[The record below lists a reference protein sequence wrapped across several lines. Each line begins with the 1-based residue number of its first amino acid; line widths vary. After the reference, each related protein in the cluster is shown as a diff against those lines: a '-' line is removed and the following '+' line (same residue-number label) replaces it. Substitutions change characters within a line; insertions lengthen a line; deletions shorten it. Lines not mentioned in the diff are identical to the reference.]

1 MSAAAVPAGRVSP
14 AAAFLHGG
22 LREEEERMQ
31 VRRPN
36 VEFIHVVSRRKTPFV
51 FTIFLHLK
59 INQIKTKVPE
69 EMPLTSIL
77 KSSRR
82 LNLHRYSCSLGS
94 ISKVLALEYLR
105 KAQNFSSPYS
115 WPEVGRKQQK
125 H

>member
-1 MSAAAVPAGRVSP
+1 MSAAAVPTGRVSP

-22 LREEEERMQ
+22 LREEEEKRSECRSEGRTSSSFMKNTFCLYNF
-31 VRRPN
+31 PTFKN
-36 VEFIHVVSRRKTPFV
+36 KES
-51 FTIFLHLK
+51 
-59 INQIKTKVPE
+59 TKVPE
-69 EMPLTSIL
+69 EIPLTSIL

-82 LNLHRYSCSLGS
+82 LNLPRYSCSLGS